1 MDTGSGVSPGG
12 RSIPSPLN
20 VHGDNTLD
28 SNPPL
33 TMAFGTSVAVTVCVT
48 VDAGIVT
55 VDTDMIVEVTD
66 MMSEINSVEVM
77 YSVEGAAAKS
87 DMTVNERS
95 TSTATELVSVSV
107 LVSVSTIVTFR

>member
-1 MDTGSGVSPGG
+1 VATGTGITPGG
-12 RSIPSPLN
+12 RSFPSPPN
-20 VHGDNTLD
+20 VHGDSTPN

-33 TMAFGTSVAVTVCVT
+33 TMAFGTSVVVTVCVI
-48 VDAGIVT
+48 VDAGSVT
-55 VDTDMIVEVTD
+55 VDTDVIVEVTD